1 MIAQVTG
8 VVARIEANTVVL
20 DTGGVG
26 YQIMVPAGVLSE
38 LPAVGEKTTL
48 ITHFTLR
55 GQPDLEATLYGFR
68 DPGELRAF
76 KILLGAS
83 GVGPKAALALLS
95 TLTVEELARALSTND
110 TRLISKAPGIGPKL
124 ASKMCLELGDKMASF
139 AFEEKAERSA
149 ANQKTAAEN
158 AAYEDALDALVNL
171 GYARADARRAAERAF
186 ANLEDKSNLSALVSA
201 ALRLLTTGK

>member
-8 VVARIEANTVVL
+8 VVVRIEANTVIL

-26 YQIMVPAGVLSE
+26 YQIMVPAGVLSD

-171 GYARADARRAAERAF
+171 GYAPR
-186 ANLEDKSNLSALVSA
+186 
-201 ALRLLTTGK
+201 